1 MQRIT
6 IGIPCFNEEKN
17 ITNLLCSLVQHIAE
31 DFIIS
36 EVIISDDSYDKTPQ
50 LVDAF
55 VGNNKNNN
63 CPLNIK
69 LIHHSQRRGAGA
81 AWNEIFEKSSGD
93 IIVLYDAD
101 VIIDKNCTQQLVSSI
116 KGNVGLCAANP
127 MPVPIRGMAGKAS
140 IFTSNWL
147 RSIRKRV
154 LSQYTVMGRALSLRS
169 DFAKKISIPQ
179 DIIAI
184 DLYLQCKALEHGLD
198 IAYNDNAVVYFRPA
212 NTMSDFTLQV
222 MRASKGHKQI
232 WDYVSRFRIDLSP
245 EISMI
250 ETIRNT
256 ICNPA
261 GAVSTM
267 LCYAVI
273 PYYLIKFKN
282 TDSAKWQTAISTK
295 ALDYSQQP

>member
-6 IGIPCFNEEKN
+6 IGIPSFNEEKN
-17 ITNLLCSLVQHIAE
+17 ITNLLSSLVQHNAE
-31 DFIIS
+31 DFSIS

-50 LVDAF
+50 LVDTI
-55 VGNNKNNN
+55 VNDNKY
-63 CPLNIK
+63 PLNIK

-101 VIIDKNCTQQLVSSI
+101 VIIDRNCTEQLVSSI
-116 KGNVGLCAANP
+116 KGKVGLCAANP
-127 MPVPIRGMAGKAS
+127 VPVPIRGVVGRAS

-147 RSIRKRV
+147 RAIRKRV

-169 DFAKKISIPQ
+169 DLAKKIRIPQ

-184 DLYLQCKALEHGLD
+184 DLYLQCKVLEYGLD

-212 NTMSDFTLQV
+212 NTVSDFTSQV
-222 MRASKGHKQI
+222 IRASNGHKQI
-232 WDYVSRFRIDLSP
+232 WDHVSKFRINLSP
-245 EISMI
+245 EISII
-250 ETIRNT
+250 ETIRNA
-256 ICNPA
+256 ISNPA
-261 GAVSTM
+261 GAISTI

-273 PYYLIKFKN
+273 PYYKIKLKN
-282 TDSAKWQTAISTK
+282 TGSAKWQTAISTK
-295 ALDYSQQP
+295 ALDYSQQPR